1 MVARERRRYPSEMRN
16 PRASY
21 YTWKRDETEKV
32 LDSLRKRSRV
42 GVPIVVEGRR
52 DRAALENLGV
62 KGIILCLKGA
72 GESRF
77 HFLDRLDGVRDV
89 ILLTD
94 FDREGIELRLWLYQE
109 LTRRG
114 IRTDDLAWRRIK
126 SLARAEAKGVEEL
139 PSFIRSI
146 EAKSRGER
154 PGKVRPAQLHS

>member
-1 MVARERRRYPSEMRN
+1 MVARERRRYPSEVRN

-21 YTWKRDETEKV
+21 YGWKRDETEKV
-32 LDSLRKRSRV
+32 LDSLRKRSRI

-52 DRAALENLGV
+52 DRAALDSLGV
-62 KGIILCLKGA
+62 KGPILCLKGA

-77 HFLDRLDGVRDV
+77 HFLDKLDGLRDI

-94 FDREGIELRLWLYQE
+94 FDREGIELRLWLYEE

-126 SLARAEAKGVEEL
+126 SLARAEVKGVEEL

-154 PGKVRPAQLHS
+154 PGKVRPRHMHS